1 MVIKKVHKKVL
12 LIGILLVGGLSTQ
25 LSFGYSMYLGEA
37 FIGNVHTRREAYA
50 ITDILEDTS
59 GITAPETSLY
69 LKLLP
74 KNTFHAPREV
84 LTSLR
89 NAHHVET
96 EIQTEISSVPYETEI
111 IKCDSMYQGERIK
124 ETAGVAGERTVIL
137 EKTIKEGEVLSQT
150 ILSDIVTRE
159 PVNEIIKEGVKSRP
173 KGTGTGS
180 FSLPLSEIRVSSSF
194 GTRWNRQHAGVD
206 LAAEAGT
213 DILASDSGT
222 VIFSGESGGYGN
234 LIILDHQNGYKT
246 YYAHASKL
254 YLGVGE
260 KPDKGEVIAAVGST
274 GNSTGPHLHFEIRKE
289 DVPQNPA
296 DYLAALQ

>member
-1 MVIKKVHKKVL
+1 ML
-12 LIGILLVGGLSTQ
+12 LVGILFAGGLSTQ
-25 LSFGYSMYLGEA
+25 LSFGFSMYLGEA
-37 FIGNVHTRREAYA
+37 FIGNVHTRTEAYA

-74 KNTFHAPREV
+74 KNTFNAPHEV
-84 LTSLR
+84 LASLR
-89 NAHHVET
+89 NAHHIETKVET
-96 EIQTEISSVPYETEI
+96 EISPVPFETEI
-111 IKCDSMYQGERIK
+111 IKTDSMYQGERIT
-124 ETAGVAGERTVIL
+124 ETAGAPGERTVIL
-137 EKTIKEGEVLSQT
+137 EKTLKEGEVLSQT
-150 ILSDIVTRE
+150 VLSDIVTRA
-159 PVNEIIKEGVKSRP
+159 PINEIIKEGIKSRP
-173 KGTGTGS
+173 TGTGTGF

-206 LAAEAGT
+206 LAADTGT

-234 LIILDHQNGYKT
+234 LIIIDHQNGYKT

-254 YLGVGE
+254 YLEVGA
-260 KPDKGEVIAAVGST
+260 KPDKGETIAAVGST